1 MYALLRPLQNTTNGI
16 KTCINMFNSK
26 EARNIPRNATFIK
39 ILERRPERNTDEV
52 VAWRI
57 EQIPAVRRVNVEE
70 NAGYNY
76 SLLLE

>member
-1 MYALLRPLQNTTNGI
+1 MDALLRLFQNTTNGI
-16 KTCINMFNSK
+16 KTCINMFDGK
-26 EARNIPRNATFIK
+26 AARNIPRNSTSIK
-39 ILERRPERNTDEV
+39 ILERRSKRKTDEV

-70 NAGYNY
+70 NARYNY